1 MYTSFIKISFWYCRM
16 YYTFFTLIKW
26 NNFCPILY
34 LKVQRWLESTNS
46 PLHLFVC
53 FSCGYQWVQGRQD
66 YDFSSQFGLVKSHRS
81 VHCDQRGQVNSSV
94 HNLIKN
100 VLIHLF
106 YCHIIM
112 NPEGICIDSFPLVNK
127 NGIFYIPEH
136 KNLKCKYN
144 VQERTLHTSTN

>member
-1 MYTSFIKISFWYCRM
+1 MISAA
-16 YYTFFTLIKW
+16 
-26 NNFCPILY
+26 
-34 LKVQRWLESTNS
+34 S
-46 PLHLFVC
+46 
-53 FSCGYQWVQGRQD
+53 
-66 YDFSSQFGLVKSHRS
+66 LVLSNPTDLR

-127 NGIFYIPEH
+127 NGIFIFLNS
-136 KNLKCKYN
+136 KNLKCNYN

>member
-1 MYTSFIKISFWYCRM
+1 M

-26 NNFCPILY
+26 NNFCPIIY

-46 PLHLFVC
+46 PLHIFVC
-53 FSCGYQWVQGRQD
+53 FSCGYQRVQGRQD
-66 YDFSSQFGLVKSHRS
+66 YDFSSQFGLVKSQGS

-112 NPEGICIDSFPLVNK
+112 NPEGICIDSSTGEQKWHILYSWTVKIWSVSTMFRNELCTQALINIQ
-127 NGIFYIPEH
+127 NFAH
-136 KNLKCKYN
+136 KL
-144 VQERTLHTSTN
+144 